1 MKQHGH
7 ESHLSLDEITIDKET
22 ISRKTGMPTDID
34 YVSDISIFQML
45 GARSVR
51 ALDHS
56 DYEGAE
62 VVHDLTKPLPDK
74 LKGIADFIVDGS
86 TLDNTFSAA
95 LTIRNYA
102 ELLRPGGRILMVN
115 MWSNHH
121 EPYTLQPPLWYL
133 DYFTVNKFVDCKV
146 YVLLFA
152 SDAAHTS
159 TASNAFCI
167 NLDCLL
173 DPARQVSSFEAHH
186 DYEMATLVFAE
197 KGQDST
203 ADVSPAQ
210 QHYRSEADRKLYRDN
225 LTVIRDNPRPHLI
238 RSRSPIFFLNARGGH
253 LFMNGNFEAVDPTS
267 EAIRTRGLTQTVLK
281 SKSPESVISTYIR
294 SRLGL
299 KKRA

>member
-1 MKQHGH
+1 MGLGIDAVEAIYREHSHRPIDGDVLLMGRQTVYFSPQGLLDLMKQHGH

-115 MWSNHH
+115 MWSPIRCSRHSGIWIISQSINS
-121 EPYTLQPPLWYL
+121 L
-133 DYFTVNKFVDCKV
+133 
-146 YVLLFA
+146 
-152 SDAAHTS
+152 
-159 TASNAFCI
+159 TARSMFF
-167 NLDCLL
+167 CLL
-173 DPARQVSSFEAHH
+173 LMLLILPLLPMPSVS
-186 DYEMATLVFAE
+186 
-197 KGQDST
+197 
-203 ADVSPAQ
+203 
-210 QHYRSEADRKLYRDN
+210 
-225 LTVIRDNPRPHLI
+225 ILI
-238 RSRSPIFFLNARGGH
+238 AF
-253 LFMNGNFEAVDPTS
+253 
-267 EAIRTRGLTQTVLK
+267 
-281 SKSPESVISTYIR
+281 
-294 SRLGL
+294 
-299 KKRA
+299 